1 MKKKITRCSRNEKKK
16 ISFPGA
22 ADAKPKSKHPAM
34 SVKLM
39 QALEMI
45 GAMRHLGTDQEGRK
59 VGVIEVRA
67 VTYFLYD
74 AQLQELDLSDSQ
86 PKIAIGII
94 NDVLAH
100 LYAAN
105 NNVTL
110 QKNGIF
116 VAALPPPV
124 VTHALTFLEECALLQ
139 ENLDWLVSITG
150 GDLGFTT
157 WVENSKQSVLEK
169 LLGLHAA
176 MTAKFEQIKQV
187 RSKEAAAALFVEEAP
202 YAKQLTAGAD
212 QSKKRKTR
220 SVRFA

>member
-1 MKKKITRCSRNEKKK
+1 
-16 ISFPGA
+16 
-22 ADAKPKSKHPAM
+22 M
-34 SVKLM
+34 SGKLM

-45 GAMRHLGTDQEGRK
+45 GAMRHLGTDKEGCK
-59 VGVIEVRA
+59 VAVIEVRA
-67 VTYFLYD
+67 VTYFLND
-74 AQLQELDLSDSQ
+74 AQMQDVDLGDSQ
-86 PKIAIGII
+86 STIGII

-100 LYAAN
+100 IYAAN

-110 QKNGIF
+110 QKNGSF

-124 VTHALTFLEECALLQ
+124 VTHTLTFPQECALLQ

-157 WVENSKQSVLEK
+157 WAKGSKQSFLK
-169 LLGLHAA
+169 NLLGLHAA
-176 MTAKFEQIKQV
+176 MTAKFEETKKR
-187 RSKEAAAALFVEEAP
+187 RSEEAAESASGCENAC
-202 YAKQLTAGAD
+202 AKKTAVAVD